1 MPLKYQANWDYHI
14 LVSKSILEIR
24 ILKAGNNKMILIAG
38 IAALICAHN
47 GNVGG
52 AIVALGVGAIL
63 HALLD
68 GGSNDND

>member
-1 MPLKYQANWDYHI
+1 
-14 LVSKSILEIR
+14 
-24 ILKAGNNKMILIAG
+24 MILIAG

-68 GGSNDND
+68 GGSNDNN